1 MMHLLIDFGNSLL
14 KWCLWIDDCVADQ
27 GCIDPI
33 ALESGLRSIDWSLV
47 ESVAISSV
55 ADPELTSAVSVYC
68 DSLSGPE
75 CKVQQIDLTS
85 LPHWFSL
92 GTTCPEQI
100 GKDRVVAM
108 LGAFGCG
115 AHYCVIDAGT
125 ACTIDFVSHGEH
137 QGGYIVPGLSLARN
151 SLALSTARIG
161 KISDRLYSARLEPG
175 KNTQQAVEHGVRMS
189 LVSTCQIALRN
200 APSPLDAVVVTGGDS
215 EWLAGH
221 LPDHVI
227 VRPNLVFLGIHR
239 FFSGL

>member
-27 GCIDPI
+27 GCIDPV

-75 CKVQQIDLTS
+75 CKVRQIDLTS

-92 GTTCPEQI
+92 GTTFPEQI

-115 AHYCVIDAGT
+115 AHI
-125 ACTIDFVSHGEH
+125 
-137 QGGYIVPGLSLARN
+137 
-151 SLALSTARIG
+151 ALSM
-161 KISDRLYSARLEPG
+161 LEPPVPLILSRMVSI
-175 KNTQQAVEHGVRMS
+175 KGVISS
-189 LVSTCQIALRN
+189 LVCL
-200 APSPLDAVVVTGGDS
+200 
-215 EWLAGH
+215 
-221 LPDHVI
+221 
-227 VRPNLVFLGIHR
+227 
-239 FFSGL
+239 